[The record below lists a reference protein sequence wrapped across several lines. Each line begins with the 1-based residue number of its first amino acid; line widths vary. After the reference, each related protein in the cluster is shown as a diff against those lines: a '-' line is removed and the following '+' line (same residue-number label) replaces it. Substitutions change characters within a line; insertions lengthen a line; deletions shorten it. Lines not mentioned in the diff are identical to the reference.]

1 MPKAMRLLK
10 FGFDKATRLIRDR
23 LPQTA
28 KAVEPQVQHAYA
40 RVSRQPIN
48 RLAAI
53 KQSQSRWYTTRQAI
67 NNAVRTFSSSAAPQV
82 SRSSFPA
89 SRTATAISRL
99 TTRTPFASQLRP
111 NLTGGTLSRS
121 AGGYSLGGQGVRH
134 FSHSPAAPAQV
145 VQNVS
150 QAVRAFWLSGSK
162 ARFDGFNSRTGD
174 KRYRA
179 VSDLQDDI
187 RQTLDLH
194 APAAKG
200 AFIDFKV
207 SPTIT
212 AVGPLA
218 RIPRSGRSTPSC
230 ESSTTTDGFTTANG
244 LADPLLLSNL
254 SIDFARALK
263 TLSAVFNDLKRLSI
277 LGDLPITLHN
287 SDTLRVCFP
296 GCDADTVES
305 LCLELNINRGIVGQ
319 DEGFSEECGAE
330 MALLFPFAPSHP
342 TSDAGSRQ
350 YVVSRPKKRLRSASY
365 KQDPVEW
372 THMMSPAQSTQ
383 HSPSNKSHSL
393 ISHGELQINPWLSSP
408 SGYSSLHSSE
418 LDGQYPIDDAAAMFS
433 PRHHLESAAY
443 ADTAAGYEGV
453 EGIHRFLKECDM
465 ARR

>member
-10 FGFDKATRLIRDR
+10 FGFEKASRLIRDR
-23 LPQTA
+23 LPQA
-28 KAVEPQVQHAYA
+28 ARSVEPQVQHAYA

-53 KQSQSRWYTTRQAI
+53 RQSQSRWYSTRQAI
-67 NNAVRTFSSSAAPQV
+67 NNAVRNFSSSTGAPRA

-89 SRTATAISRL
+89 SRTAAAISRL

-134 FSHSPAAPAQV
+134 FSHAPGAQAQV

-162 ARFDGFNSRTGD
+162 ARFDGFNPRTGE

-194 APAAKG
+194 VPAAKG

-212 AVGPLA
+212 AIGPLA
-218 RIPRSGRSTPSC
+218 NIPRSGVSTSSC
-230 ESSTTTDGFTTANG
+230 ESTTADGFTTATG

-263 TLSAVFNDLKRLSI
+263 TLSAVFNDLKRLST
-277 LGDLPITLHN
+277 LGDLPILLHN
-287 SDTLRVCFP
+287 SDTIRVRFP
-296 GCDADTVES
+296 GCDADIVES
-305 LCLELNINRGIVGQ
+305 LCLELNIHRGIVGQ
-319 DEGFSEECGAE
+319 DEGFEEQCGAG

-342 TSDAGSRQ
+342 ASDAGRHNTAA
-350 YVVSRPKKRLRSASY
+350 RPKKRLRGAAARR
-365 KQDPVEW
+365 DPVEW
-372 THMMSPAQSTQ
+372 THMLSPAESMK
-383 HSPSNKSHSL
+383 HSSASHSL
-393 ISHGELQINPWLSSP
+393 VSHSELQANPWLSSP

-418 LDGQYPIDDAAAMFS
+418 FAGIEQHAVDDVAAYFS
-433 PRHHLESAAY
+433 PSHRYELPENY
-443 ADTAAGYEGV
+443 DTAEFEGL
-453 EGIHRFLKECDM
+453 EGIHRFLRECER
-465 ARR
+465 AQR

>member
-23 LPQTA
+23 LPQAA
-28 KAVEPQVQHAYA
+28 KTVEPQAQHAYV

-53 KQSQSRWYTTRQAI
+53 KQSQSRWYSTRQAI
-67 NNAVRTFSSSAAPQV
+67 NNAVRNFSSASGAPRA
-82 SRSSFPA
+82 SRSSFPT
-89 SRTATAISRL
+89 SRTAAAISRL

-134 FSHSPAAPAQV
+134 FSHAPAAPAQV

-162 ARFDGFNSRTGD
+162 ARFDGFNPHTGE

-179 VSDLQDDI
+179 GSDLQDDI
-187 RQTLDLH
+187 RQTLDMH
-194 APAAKG
+194 TSAAKG
-200 AFIDFKV
+200 AFIDFRV

-212 AVGPLA
+212 AIGPLA
-218 RIPRSGRSTPSC
+218 SIPRSGLSTPSC
-230 ESSTTTDGFTTANG
+230 ESTASDGFTTATG
-244 LADPLLLSNL
+244 LADPLILSNL

-263 TLSAVFNDLKRLSI
+263 TLSAVFNDLKRLTA

-287 SDTLRVCFP
+287 SDTLRVRFP

-305 LCLELNINRGIVGQ
+305 LCLELNIHRGIVGQ
-319 DEGFSEECGAE
+319 DEGFEEQCGAE

-342 TSDAGSRQ
+342 ASEAGRHNIA
-350 YVVSRPKKRLRSASY
+350 SRPKKRLRSAATKREQVEWHDMLS
-365 KQDPVEW
+365 PVESLRH
-372 THMMSPAQSTQ
+372 TSA
-383 HSPSNKSHSL
+383 SHSL
-393 ISHGELQINPWLSSP
+393 ISHDELQANPWLSSP

-418 LDGQYPIDDAAAMFS
+418 LADDQKHERIEDVATYFS
-433 PRHHLESAAY
+433 PQSRYEH
-443 ADTAAGYEGV
+443 ADCNEASEYEGV
-453 EGIHRFLKECDM
+453 EGIHRFLQECER

>member
-1 MPKAMRLLK
+1 MPKAMRLIR
-10 FGFDKATRLIRDR
+10 FGFDKAARLIRDR

-28 KAVEPQVQHAYA
+28 KVVEPQVQPVFA
-40 RVSRQPIN
+40 RVTRQPIN

-53 KQSQSRWYTTRQAI
+53 KQSQSRWYSTRQAI
-67 NNAVRTFSSSAAPQV
+67 NNAVRQFSSSAAPRA
-82 SRSSFPA
+82 SRASHPP

-111 NLTGGTLSRS
+111 NLSGGTLSRS

-150 QAVRAFWLSGSK
+150 QAVRAFWLSGTK
-162 ARFDGFNSRTGD
+162 ARFDGFNPRTGD

-218 RIPRSGRSTPSC
+218 SIPRSGTSAASC
-230 ESSTTTDGFTTANG
+230 ESSDGFSEATG
-244 LADPLLLSNL
+244 LANPLLLSNL

-263 TLSAVFNDLKRLSI
+263 TLSAVFNDLKHLST
-277 LGDLPITLHN
+277 LGDLPISLHN
-287 SDTLRVCFP
+287 SDTIRVRFP
-296 GCDADTVES
+296 GCDADTVEA
-305 LCLELNINRGIVGQ
+305 LCLELNIRRGIVGQ
-319 DEGFSEECGAE
+319 DEGFEEQCGAE
-330 MALLFPFAPSHP
+330 LALLFPFAPSSP
-342 TSDAGSRQ
+342 PSQVGFDVA
-350 YVVSRPKKRLRSASY
+350 SRPKKRMRMRS
-365 KQDPVEW
+365 KDRVEW
-372 THMMSPAQSTQ
+372 HHMLSPGA
-383 HSPSNKSHSL
+383 SPGYSHRSETSHSL
-393 ISHGELQINPWLSSP
+393 IEQHELQDNPWLSSP

-418 LDGQYPIDDAAAMFS
+418 LDGHGADDVAMFFLPQHGS
-433 PRHHLESAAY
+433 HPGPTGNLS
-443 ADTAAGYEGV
+443 GYEGV
-453 EGIHRFLKECDM
+453 EGIHRFLQECDR
-465 ARR
+465 AQR